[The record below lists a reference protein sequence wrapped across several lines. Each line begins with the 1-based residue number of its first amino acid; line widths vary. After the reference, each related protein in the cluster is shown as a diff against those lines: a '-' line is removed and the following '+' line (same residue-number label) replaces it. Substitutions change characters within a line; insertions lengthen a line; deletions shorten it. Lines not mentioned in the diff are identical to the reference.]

1 MTHLELRPARTVRL
15 RYEFVNRQPTATE
28 VWLAL
33 CPTAPGQSV
42 TSSEVALSG
51 ASGRLDSRT
60 LEGNELLHVSLAA
73 GGAVRVEATVDTAER
88 VLVEEGVGRS
98 PPSHGSPRAFVRAT
112 PMVPTG
118 GEIEASA
125 RRVIEDR
132 GAGGDAVVGRARAF
146 FDELV
151 EGDYRYVYPPAER
164 GAAAM
169 LRDRRGDCGEF
180 SSLFAAW
187 CRCVGIPARIV
198 YGTWAHGRMNA
209 HAWNEFWLDEVGWV
223 PVDASLGW
231 AMKHRP
237 WNWLGQGLPMRSE
250 AYFARLDGARIGF
263 SYGPDVEPVPV
274 FEPVSVADEG
284 GFRLRAAGRELRW
297 GIDTL
302 DGRLPY
308 LQPAYPR
315 FTSPPAQRQD
325 LLGRWR
331 ATELGPAGALVRAGV
346 AAQRITVLAVV
357 VFLVVWL
364 AGLSESLEAV
374 ALFVLVGSLL
384 VSAGTAVGAAVLR
397 RRRTA
402 AG

>member
-15 RYEFVNRQPTATE
+15 RCEFVNRQPTSTG
-28 VWLAL
+28 VWMAL
-33 CPTAPGQSV
+33 CPTAPGQTV
-42 TSSEVALSG
+42 TSSEVALTR
-51 ASGRLDSRT
+51 ASGRLDSLT
-60 LEGNELLHVSLAA
+60 LEGNELLHVELAS
-73 GGAVRVEATVDTAER
+73 GGAVRLVATVQTAER
-88 VLVEEGVGRS
+88 VLREGPGRS
-98 PPSHGSPRAFVRAT
+98 PPAHGSPRAFVRAT
-112 PMVPTG
+112 PMVPTD
-118 GEIEASA
+118 GEIAASA
-125 RRVIEDR
+125 RRIVAERRPAD
-132 GAGGDAVVGRARAF
+132 GALERARAF

-187 CRCVGIPARIV
+187 CRSTGIPARIV
-198 YGTWAHGRMNA
+198 YGTWAHGRMSA
-209 HAWNEFWLDEVGWV
+209 HAWNEFWLDGVGWV

-231 AMKHRP
+231 AMRHRP
-237 WNWLGQGLPMRSE
+237 WNWLGQGLPLRPE

-263 SYGPDVEPVPV
+263 SYGPDVDAVPP
-274 FEPVSVADEG
+274 FEPVSVSDAATS
-284 GFRLRAAGRELRW
+284 LQVAGRDLRW

-315 FTSPPAQRQD
+315 FTSPPVRRQD

-331 ATELGPAGALVRAGV
+331 VTELGAPGVLVRVRGV
-346 AAQRITVLAVV
+346 AAVVIVAAAVAFGVALVIGPGWTGDVALVVLVV
-357 VFLVVWL
+357 ALVVW
-364 AGLSESLEAV
+364 AV
-374 ALFVLVGSLL
+374 A
-384 VSAGTAVGAAVLR
+384 AGGVAVLR

>member
-1 MTHLELRPARTVRL
+1 MVRL
-15 RYEFVNRQPTATE
+15 RYEFVNRQVDATE
-28 VWLAL
+28 VWVAL
-33 CPTAPGQSV
+33 SPTAPGQFV
-42 TSSEVALSG
+42 MTSELTLSG
-51 ASGRLDSRT
+51 ASDRLDSRT
-60 LEGNELLHVSLAA
+60 LDGNELLHVSLAP
-73 GGAVRVEATVDTAER
+73 GGSVRVEATVLTAER
-88 VLVEEGVGRS
+88 VLVEGAGRS
-98 PPSHGSPRAFVRAT
+98 PPARGFPRVFAGAT
-112 PMVPTG
+112 AMVPTD
-118 GEIEASA
+118 GEIPGSA
-125 RRVIEDR
+125 RRILAER
-132 GAGGDAVVGRARAF
+132 CPEGDVVERARAF

-187 CRCVGIPARIV
+187 CRSVGIPARIV

-315 FTSPPAQRQD
+315 FTSPPGRRQD

-331 ATELGPAGALVRAGV
+331 VAELGPVGALGRAGV
-346 AAQRITVLAVV
+346 AAQRVTVVAVV
-357 VFLVVWL
+357 VFLAASLV
-364 AGLSESLEAV
+364 GLPESVETV
-374 ALFVLVGSLL
+374 ALVVLVASLVL
-384 VSAGTAVGAAVLR
+384 SAGAVGGVAVLR

>member
-1 MTHLELRPARTVRL
+1 MTYLALRPARTVRL
-15 RYEFVNRQPTATE
+15 RYEFVNRQPTATG

-60 LEGNELLHVSLAA
+60 LEGNELLHVELAA
-73 GGAVRVEATVDTAER
+73 GGAVRVEATVETAER
-88 VLVEEGVGRS
+88 ALVEEGPGRS
-98 PPSHGSPRAFVRAT
+98 PPAHGSPRAFVRST

-125 RRVIEDR
+125 RRVLEAR
-132 GAGGDAVVGRARAF
+132 GAGGEAVGRARAF

-151 EGDYRYVYPPAER
+151 DGGFRYVYPPAER

-198 YGTWAHGRMNA
+198 YGTWAHGRSSA
-209 HAWNEFWLDEVGWV
+209 HAWNEFWLDGVGWV

-231 AMKHRP
+231 AMRHRP
-237 WNWLGQGLPMRSE
+237 WSWLGQGLPLRPE

-263 SYGPDVEPVPV
+263 SYGPDVEPVPA
-274 FEPVSVADEG
+274 FEPVEVADEG

-315 FTSPPAQRQD
+315 FTSPPVRRQD

-331 ATELGPAGALVRAGV
+331 VAELGATGRVARAGTM
-346 AAQRITVLAVV
+346 ARPVLALAAAAFLIAS
-357 VFLVVWL
+357 VF
-364 AGLSESLEAV
+364 GLSEGVVNAAVFVIVV
-374 ALFVLVGSLL
+374 ALAVWAATA
-384 VSAGTAVGAAVLR
+384 AGVAVLR

>member
-1 MTHLELRPARTVRL
+1 VSHLELRPARTVRL
-15 RYEFVNRQPTATE
+15 RYEFANRQPSTTG
-28 VWLAL
+28 VWVAL

-42 TSSEVALSG
+42 TRSEVALER

-60 LEGNELLHVSLAA
+60 LEGNELLHVELDA
-73 GGAVRVEATVDTAER
+73 GGAVRLEATVETAER
-88 VLVEEGVGRS
+88 MLAEGPGRS
-98 PPSHGSPRAFVRAT
+98 PPPHGSPRAFVRAT
-112 PMVPTG
+112 PMVPTD
-118 GEIEASA
+118 GEIAESA
-125 RRVIEDR
+125 QRILAVR
-132 GAGGDAVVGRARAF
+132 GAGGDAVGRARAF

-151 EGDYRYVYPPAER
+151 EGGYRYVYPPAER

-187 CRCVGIPARIV
+187 CRSCGIAARIV

-209 HAWNEFWLDEVGWV
+209 HAWNEFWVDGVGWV

-231 AMKHRP
+231 AMRHRP
-237 WNWLGQGLPMRSE
+237 WNWVGQGLPLRPD

-263 SYGPDVEPVPV
+263 SYGPDVEPTPA
-274 FEPVSVADEG
+274 FEPVGVDG
-284 GFRLRAAGRELRW
+284 GTTLRIAGRDLAW
-297 GIDTL
+297 GLDTL

-315 FTSPPAQRQD
+315 FSSPPVRGQE

-331 ATELGPAGALVRAGV
+331 VAELGVAGVVARARWAALVVAAVAGPASLVASVIGLGWPADALLIVLGV
-346 AAQRITVLAVV
+346 AAV
-357 VFLVVWL
+357 VFVVC
-364 AGLSESLEAV
+364 
-374 ALFVLVGSLL
+374 
-384 VSAGTAVGAAVLR
+384 AVGAAML

>member
-1 MTHLELRPARTVRL
+1 VRHLELRPARTVRL
-15 RYEFVNRQPTATE
+15 RYEFSNRQPSATG

-42 TSSEVALSG
+42 TRSEVALSG
-51 ASGRLDSRT
+51 GRGRVDSQT
-60 LEGNELLHVSLAA
+60 LEGNELLHVSLDA
-73 GGAVRVEATVDTAER
+73 GGTVRLEATVETAER
-88 VLVEEGVGRS
+88 VLVDGPGPS
-98 PPSHGSPRAFVRAT
+98 PPARGFPRAFLRAT
-112 PMVPTG
+112 AMVPLE
-118 GEIEASA
+118 GEIAASA
-125 RRVIEDR
+125 RRILAVRET
-132 GAGGDAVVGRARAF
+132 GDDAVGRARAF

-187 CRCVGIPARIV
+187 CRSVGIPARIV
-198 YGTWAHGRMNA
+198 YGTWARGRMSA
-209 HAWNEFWLDEVGWV
+209 HAWNEFWLEGVGWV

-231 AMKHRP
+231 AMQHRP
-237 WNWLGQGLPMRSE
+237 WNWLGQGLPMRPE

-263 SYGPDVEPVPV
+263 SYGPDVEPVPP
-274 FEPVSVADEG
+274 FEPPGVDG
-284 GFRLRAAGRELRW
+284 DGWRLRVAGRELRW
-297 GIDTL
+297 GLEAL

-315 FTSPPAQRQD
+315 FTSPPVRRQD

-331 ATELGPAGALVRAGV
+331 VSELG
-346 AAQRITVLAVV
+346 
-357 VFLVVWL
+357 
-364 AGLSESLEAV
+364 
-374 ALFVLVGSLL
+374 
-384 VSAGTAVGAAVLR
+384 AVGALGRVRRVALVVALVAVAVSFAVDFAFIVVAVAAVVLAGAAIGVGVLR